1 MRGRRALSFD
11 ILPFRR
17 FDFGPLDAV
26 ETVVKYQYLL
36 LAGRPS
42 FALAALGRRV
52 LGRLQLRE
60 HGPVSLLH
68 RGQIREFCVLEID
81 VQLARRLL
89 LALVTQIGIG
99 FARDGVAQRRLL
111 RLGNGIPFGGTATT
125 RTSSTRT
132 GRTAVLVKILL
143 DFDRA
148 CAVGR
153 KNRRDNQPRHHQSST
168 RFRSHLSYPPRLG
181 LISRLLRIST
191 TATAKSEKLSG
202 QRLPRS
208 KQSGS
213 APGPSSRRQVRRG
226 GPAQS
231 AIATELFP
239 AQRRRARRNPTNPQL
254 RRALRNRQ
262 RRPAR

>member
-17 FDFGPLDAV
+17 FHFGPLAAV
-26 ETVVKYQYLL
+26 ETIAEYQYLL

-111 RLGNGIPFGGTATT
+111 RLGNGIPFGGSNT
-125 RTSSTRT
+125 RTTGTRT
-132 GRTAVLVKILL
+132 GSAVLVKILL

-191 TATAKSEKLSG
+191 TATAKGEKLSG